1 MNFVLGCDTN
11 VKSVEITK
19 NNLLNT
25 QFLLLPLQLKYI
37 YESHHGTLNMTFY
50 RDILKKRIS
59 NIYGQIKRSI
69 RFK

>member
-25 QFLLLPLQLKYI
+25 QFLLLPLQLTYI